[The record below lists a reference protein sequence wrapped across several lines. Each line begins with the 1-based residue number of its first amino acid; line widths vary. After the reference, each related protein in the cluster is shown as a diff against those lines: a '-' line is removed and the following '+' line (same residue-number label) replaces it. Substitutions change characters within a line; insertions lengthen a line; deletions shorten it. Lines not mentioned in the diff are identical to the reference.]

1 MKKLTRFMWQQVS
14 LVCCNFSLILYK
26 INGILFSCDLHA
38 GLAAAH
44 IWSLDREAG
53 LGCAVTGR
61 GPGAGLGK
69 TGLPGARVVGS
80 GRRGSF
86 TNLQIIQMLNHWQY
100 YFI

>member
-53 LGCAVTGR
+53 LGCDGQRAGGR
-61 GPGAGLGK
+61 IRQDWIAWG
-69 TGLPGARVVGS
+69 
-80 GRRGSF
+80 
-86 TNLQIIQMLNHWQY
+86 
-100 YFI
+100 